1 MPGLINTCLVEI
13 DLVEKTTLL
22 TTVIAFVGM
31 IVVISCGLK
40 LNYRFLVKL
49 RVEKRARPLG
59 RKGNVIEPIASL
71 FCIIQMI
78 YWPYNMLLMWSIYSL
93 SAFIPSDF
101 WMGWHSTVLWNLG
114 IKMGRV
120 YIASNSLFT
129 SLIRYIYI
137 VHHERSN
144 QWEFEKVGKFFCI
157 SSFLIPLT
165 LELIGFFTDDMNM
178 IQRFWPQKELTDC
191 LASYLNVN
199 STNIEIPYPPDSLQ
213 FTMTVLPES
222 VINGF
227 WYIYAA
233 STILIYSNVT
243 EFILYLK
250 IYQSIKR

>member
-1 MPGLINTCLVEI
+1 
-13 DLVEKTTLL
+13 
-22 TTVIAFVGM
+22 
-31 IVVISCGLK
+31 
-40 LNYRFLVKL
+40 
-49 RVEKRARPLG
+49 
-59 RKGNVIEPIASL
+59 
-71 FCIIQMI
+71 
-78 YWPYNMLLMWSIYSL
+78 MLLMWCIYSL
-93 SAFIPSDF
+93 SAFIQSDF

-165 LELIGFFTDDMNM
+165 LESIGFFTDDMNM

-199 STNIEIPYPPDSLQ
+199 STHIEIPYPPDSLQ
-213 FTMTVLPES
+213 LTMAILPES
-222 VINGF
+222 VISALRF
-227 WYIYAA
+227 VFVSCIL
-233 STILIYSNVT
+233 LIYSNMV
-243 EFILYLK
+243 EFILYLR
-250 IYQSIKR
+250 IFQTIKR